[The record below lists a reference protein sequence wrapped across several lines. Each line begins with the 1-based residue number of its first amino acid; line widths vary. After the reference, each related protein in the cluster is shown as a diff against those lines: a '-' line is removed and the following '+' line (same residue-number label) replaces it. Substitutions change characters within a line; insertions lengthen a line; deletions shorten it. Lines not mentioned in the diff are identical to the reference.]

1 MIANV
6 NMVIEKATQIKS
18 GIMISMD
25 VIAKIQ

>member
-1 MIANV
+1 MITNV
-6 NMVIEKATQIKS
+6 YMMIEKATQIKS